1 MSIDLSLKITGN
13 PFVDAG
19 IFALKTKLNKNINEI
34 TIDDIKSESEKISK
48 IYTKNAWQKNM
59 HSIFPNSKLV
69 NNSLKG
75 KRDEEYFKF
84 LNEFINNIEP
94 IQEEGSCIACG
105 CRDAKEYYGKSIV
118 PLTGSGS
125 LKNYFSNAVDGA
137 DYCPVCVLL
146 IQFSPL
152 VMYGSGDKF
161 ILLHSNSEKVM
172 KFWAKNAIYNL
183 DTQLASGNFTGCF
196 NDGISNSINAIFEMI
211 IKVIKSSELW
221 EDENPSLNF
230 YYFTNFNQGPDLEIY
245 TLPTNVFNFLADI
258 PIEDR
263 NNWNSII
270 NHGYINVNWSKIDGF
285 DDYKNKANRIYIN
298 LMNNKSILKYF
309 FNSSYKKVYCSWN
322 LVKKYM
328 GEVRNMDEK
337 RIECIKNVGDKL
349 AAYIK
354 DNDSKNNLSRL
365 EKASNYNDFRNV
377 LRKILKN
384 KIMSNDEL
392 LFTFDDYV
400 INLFPE
406 GNLSWRETQDL
417 LLFRIYENLHDW
429 MVEENYI
436 DEYKDETKM
445 EDE

>member
-1 MSIDLSLKITGN
+1 MSVDLSLNITGN

-19 IFALKTKLNKNINEI
+19 IYALKTRLSKDISEI
-34 TIDDIKSESEKISK
+34 TINDLESETEMISK
-48 IYTKNAWQKNM
+48 IYTTNAWQKNM

-69 NNSLKG
+69 NNSIKG
-75 KRDEEYFKF
+75 KRDEEYLKV
-84 LNEFINNIEP
+84 LNEFIKNIEP
-94 IQEEGSCIACG
+94 IQEEGSCISCG
-105 CRDAKEYYGKSIV
+105 HRNTKKRYGKSLV

-137 DYCPVCVLL
+137 DYCPLCILL

-152 VMYGSGDKF
+152 IMYGSGGKF

-172 KFWAKNAIYNL
+172 KFWAKNAIDNL
-183 DTQLASGNFTGCF
+183 DTQIALNDFTGCF
-196 NDGISNSINAIFEMI
+196 DDGISNPINAIFQMI

-230 YYFTNFNQGPDLEIY
+230 YYFTNYNQNPDLEIY

-258 PIEDR
+258 PIEDKH
-263 NNWNSII
+263 NWNSII
-270 NHGYINVNWSKIDGF
+270 RQGYVNVNWSKINSF
-285 DDYKNKANRIYIN
+285 DDYKNKPNKIYIN
-298 LMNNKSILKYF
+298 LINNKSILKYF
-309 FNSSYKKVYCSWN
+309 FNRSYKKAYCSWN
-322 LVKKYM
+322 LVRKYM
-328 GEVRNMDEK
+328 NEVRNMDEK

-349 AAYIK
+349 SSHIR
-354 DNDSKNNLSRL
+354 DNDSKKDLSRL
-365 EKASNYNDFRNV
+365 ETASSYNDFRNV
-377 LRKILKN
+377 LRKIFKN
-384 KIMSNDEL
+384 KIKNDDEL

-406 GNLSWRETQDL
+406 GNLSWKETQDL

-429 MVEENYI
+429 IVEENYI
-436 DEYKDETKM
+436 DETKM